1 MQTKILPDILATSEG
16 QEADHVLRSCVHCG
30 FCLATCPTYQVLGDE
45 LDSPRGRIYLIKEM
59 LESGKAGKETQLH
72 LDRCLTCQS
81 CETTCPSGVEYHKL
95 LTIGRKMVDEQN
107 PRPLHERTQR
117 WLLRQIISRRRL
129 FGALLRG
136 GQIVRPL
143 LPSTLK
149 RSIPVYRKLKPFQ
162 ASTQTRQ
169 IILLQGC
176 AQPSL
181 APNIN
186 HATIRVMDALGI
198 ETLILNKEGCCGALS
213 HHMNATE
220 QALAFAKHNIDV
232 WWPHIQSD
240 QVEAIVISE
249 SGCGNFVKEYA
260 TLLKGDQEYRL
271 KMKRIK
277 MLIKDI
283 SEVLSKEDLSRF
295 NSNNK
300 QTLAFQSPCTL
311 QHGQGI
317 KGSVEKLLT
326 SLGHRLTPVAD
337 GHLCCGSAGSYSI
350 LQRNLSLELRERKLK
365 NLHSGSPTV
374 IASANIGCISHLRA
388 GTDTPVKHWIEIL
401 AEELD

>member
-16 QEADHVLRSCVHCG
+16 QEADRVLRSCVHCG
-30 FCLATCPTYQVLGDE
+30 FCTATCPTYQVLGDE

-59 LESGKAGKETQLH
+59 LETGKAGKETQLH

-107 PRPLHERTQR
+107 PRPLPERTQR
-117 WLLRQIISRRRL
+117 WLLRQIVSRRRL
-129 FGALLRG
+129 FGALLRC
-136 GQIVRPL
+136 GQIVRSF
-143 LPSTLK
+143 LPPSLK
-149 RSIPVYRKLKPFQ
+149 RSIPVYQKLKPFQ
-162 ASTQTRQ
+162 ANTQTRQ

-186 HATIRVMDALGI
+186 HSTTRVMDALGI
-198 ETLILNKEGCCGALS
+198 ETLKLDNEGCCGALS

-220 QALAFAKHNIDV
+220 QALTSAKRNIDV
-232 WWPHIQSD
+232 WWPHVQSD

-260 TLLKGDQEYRL
+260 ELLKDDQQYRS
-271 KMKRIK
+271 KMARIK
-277 MLIKDI
+277 TLIKDI
-283 SEVLSKEDLSRF
+283 SEVLCKEDLSRF
-295 NSNNK
+295 NSK
-300 QTLAFQSPCTL
+300 KPQTLAFQSPCTL

-317 KGSVEKLLT
+317 KGSVENLLT
-326 SLGHRLTPVAD
+326 TLGHSLTAVPD

-350 LQRNLSLELRERKLK
+350 LQRDLSLELRERKLQ
-365 NLHSGSPTV
+365 NLHSGLPTV

-401 AEELD
+401 ADELD

>member
-1 MQTKILPDILATSEG
+1 MQTKIRPDILATADG
-16 QEADHVLRSCVHCG
+16 KEADRVLRSCVHCG

-59 LESGKAGKETQLH
+59 LENGTASEKTQLH

-95 LTIGRKMVDEQN
+95 LRIGRKMVDKQN
-107 PRPLHERTQR
+107 PRSLTERSQR
-117 WLLRQIISRRRL
+117 WLLRQIVSRRRL
-129 FGALLRG
+129 FGALLQC
-136 GQIVRPL
+136 GQLFRPL
-143 LPSTLK
+143 LPPSLK
-149 RSIPVYRKLKPFQ
+149 QSIPAKQQLTPFQ
-162 ASTQTRQ
+162 PRTHTRQ

-186 HATIRVMDALGI
+186 HSTSRVMDALGI
-198 ETLILNKEGCCGALS
+198 ETLKLDNEGCCGALS

-220 QALAFAKHNIDV
+220 QAIEYAKRNIDA
-232 WWPHIQSD
+232 WWPHVQSE

-249 SGCGNFVKEYA
+249 SGCGNFVKEYSD
-260 TLLKGDQEYRL
+260 LLKDDVEYNT
-271 KMKRIK
+271 KMARVRA
-277 MLIKDI
+277 LIKDL
-283 SEVLSKEDLSRF
+283 SEVLCKEDLSRF
-295 NSNNK
+295 NSKNP

-317 KGSVEKLLT
+317 KGSVEKMLT
-326 SLGHRLTPVAD
+326 SLGHSLTPVAD

-350 LQRNLSLELRERKLK
+350 LQRELSLELRERKLK
-365 NLHSGSPTV
+365 NLHSGSPTI
-374 IASANIGCISHLRA
+374 IASANIGCISHLRG
-388 GTDTPVKHWIEIL
+388 GTETPVKHWVELL